1 VELALDDGDPAEG
14 GLELARIAADV
25 GHRVDPVDDVPLR
38 DLLWIAH
45 RAGDD
50 RTALMWAWQLLAAN
64 GVDVPADLPDYESY
78 RVVDE
83 VFPNGLR
90 AAAAASG

>member
-1 VELALDDGDPAEG
+1 
-14 GLELARIAADV
+14 
-25 GHRVDPVDDVPLR
+25 
-38 DLLWIAH
+38 
-45 RAGDD
+45 
-50 RTALMWAWQLLAAN
+50 MWAWQLLAAN

-90 AAAAASG
+90 AAAAA